1 MDKNEPLDYRDA
13 MIRIIRRK
21 PKLPLTKAVKDK
33 RLKIFTELHGLSG
46 KAYQDKLKELRN
58 AID

>member
-13 MIRIIRRK
+13 MMRIIRRR
-21 PKLPLTKAVKDK
+21 PKLPLTKVVKAK

-46 KAYQDKLKELRN
+46 KAYQDKLKELKHD
-58 AID
+58 ID